1 MKRYSFVM
9 CIILI
14 VTISMPALAHCSLD
28 HLIIGCNEDGLKGT
42 DDDRKLFVDCGQK
55 YRNISPTTYRNWY
68 YPLHKSIFPEYSY
81 RLGEPGFDVFQN
93 QHLHESHTYDPNRCL
108 IGKPDEDYRIIV
120 ECISISPGLRVKHN
134 EFPQFTINEA
144 GDSFNHS
151 YIHTLRDEPH
161 IHLSYQ
167 AVDGENLY
175 WITYRIYDEPADPND
190 QNHYQQ
196 SEPFTIVFNREPLA
210 GDLFVDGTVEVK
222 DLAELSYYWLLQNG
236 SIHNDYYERADSNR
250 DGSVDFADFAL
261 LASNWR
267 KSLNFVEEKNSSN

>member
-1 MKRYSFVM
+1 MTGLMTVIGSLNPHRNGHRMSDVTVTGSRFAGKERCLMKRYSFVM

-108 IGKPDEDYRIIV
+108 IGRPDEDYRIIV
-120 ECISISPGLRVKHN
+120 ECII
-134 EFPQFTINEA
+134 
-144 GDSFNHS
+144 
-151 YIHTLRDEPH
+151 
-161 IHLSYQ
+161 
-167 AVDGENLY
+167 
-175 WITYRIYDEPADPND
+175 WTYCTEG
-190 QNHYQQ
+190 
-196 SEPFTIVFNREPLA
+196 TMNR
-210 GDLFVDGTVEVK
+210 F
-222 DLAELSYYWLLQNG
+222 
-236 SIHNDYYERADSNR
+236 I
-250 DGSVDFADFAL
+250 
-261 LASNWR
+261 
-267 KSLNFVEEKNSSN
+267 